1 MKNKKRQTGK
11 YKNINKNDAM
21 LIITDTI
28 DNTTNSNNKSE
39 EQPLKFIELYQQ
51 IIRSDKIIAKE
62 LKERKKLM
70 KQLYQAYSTDMKYA
84 SKHRK
89 KRKKNTKS
97 GVTIPLKIPN
107 DLADFMNVEH
117 STEMTRCELQKILC
131 KTLKDKKLQY
141 EKDKR
146 ILRADDELKKI
157 FNLPE
162 SVNQVTDAKDKN
174 GFTIFTL
181 QKYISKK
188 LKESK

>member
-1 MKNKKRQTGK
+1 
-11 YKNINKNDAM
+11 
-21 LIITDTI
+21 
-28 DNTTNSNNKSE
+28 
-39 EQPLKFIELYQQ
+39 
-51 IIRSDKIIAKE
+51 
-62 LKERKKLM
+62 M

-89 KRKKNTKS
+89 KRKKKTKS
-97 GVTIPLKIPN
+97 GVTIPIKIPN
-107 DLADFMNVEH
+107 DLADFINVEH
-117 STEMTRCELQKILC
+117 NSEMTRCELQKILC

-188 LKESK
+188 LKESNNSSQL